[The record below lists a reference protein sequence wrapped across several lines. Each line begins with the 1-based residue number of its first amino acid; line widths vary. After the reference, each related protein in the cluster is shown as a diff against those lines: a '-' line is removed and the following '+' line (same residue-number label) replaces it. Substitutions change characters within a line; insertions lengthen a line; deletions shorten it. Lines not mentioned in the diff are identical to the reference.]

1 LTVSEVVMTSPH
13 DCWTFLKAMTALD
26 NLYRS
31 GHHGTKHAQMEKE
44 KPRGP
49 LYYADYIQLDRLL
62 GSQQMQSALRG
73 RPAHDEMLF
82 IIVHQAYELWFKQIL
97 WELDAVLAT
106 FRGSRVPEEEL
117 GQAVLR
123 CGRIVEIQ
131 RVLLQQ
137 VDVLETMTP
146 LDFLYFR
153 DDLIPASGLQ
163 SVQFRLIEN
172 KLGMRRGDR
181 LQLHGAPYTSRLS
194 EADAAR
200 VEAAEKE
207 PSLFDL
213 IQGWLERTPFLNFGD
228 FDFWREYRRAVDAML
243 AADRASIGTNPTL
256 TKEEKATQLAGVE
269 ATASRFA
276 DVFEQGSSEP
286 VAAPGRHLSRR
297 ALQAALLINLY
308 RDEPILHMPFR
319 LLAIL
324 ADIERN
330 FTTWRQRHAQM
341 AMRMI
346 GTRIGTG
353 GTSGHEYLDRAAERH
368 KVFADLSA
376 LASFFIPRS
385 ALPRLPPEVRSR
397 MGFNSPR

>member
-1 LTVSEVVMTSPH
+1 M
-13 DCWTFLKAMTALD
+13 K
-26 NLYRS
+26 
-31 GHHGTKHAQMEKE
+31 KE

-62 GSQQMQSALRG
+62 GSQQLQSALHG

-97 WELDAVLAT
+97 WELGAVLAA
-106 FRGSRVPEEEL
+106 FRGSPVPEEEV
-117 GQAVLR
+117 GRAVLH

-131 RVLLQQ
+131 RVLIQQ

-146 LDFLYFR
+146 LDFLDFR
-153 DDLIPASGLQ
+153 NDLIPASGIQ

-172 KLGMRRGDR
+172 KLGMRRRDR
-181 LQLHGAPYTSRLS
+181 LQLHDAPYTSRFS
-194 EADAAR
+194 EEDAAR
-200 VEAAEKE
+200 VEASEKE

-213 IQGWLERTPFLNFGD
+213 IEGWLERTPFLNFGD

-243 AADRASIGTNPTL
+243 AADRASIRSNPTL
-256 TKEEKATQLAGVE
+256 TEDEKATQLKGVE
-269 ATASRFA
+269 ATGSRFA
-276 DVFEQGSSEP
+276 DVFEQNQEAGEP
-286 VAAPGRHLSRR
+286 VAGPGRHFSRR

-308 RDEPILHMPFR
+308 RDEPILHLPFR
-319 LLAIL
+319 LLALL

-346 GTRIGTG
+346 GSRIGTG

-376 LASFFIPRS
+376 LSSFFIPRS
-385 ALPRLPPEVRSR
+385 ALPRLPPDVRSR
-397 MGFNSPR
+397 MGFKFQTPR

>member
-1 LTVSEVVMTSPH
+1 
-13 DCWTFLKAMTALD
+13 
-26 NLYRS
+26 
-31 GHHGTKHAQMEKE
+31 MEKE

-49 LYYADYIQLDRLL
+49 LYYADYLQLDRLL
-62 GSQQMQSALRG
+62 GCQQMQSALHG

-82 IIVHQAYELWFKQIL
+82 ILVHQAYELWFKQIL

-106 FRGSRVPEEEL
+106 FRSASVPEEAL
-117 GQAVLR
+117 GQPVLR
-123 CGRIVEIQ
+123 LGRIVEIQ

-137 VDVLETMTP
+137 VDALETMTP
-146 LDFLYFR
+146 LDFLDFR
-153 DDLIPASGLQ
+153 DELIPASGFQ

-181 LQLHGAPYTSRLS
+181 LQINDAPYTSRFS
-194 EADAAR
+194 QEDVGR
-200 VEAAEKE
+200 VEASEKE

-213 IQGWLERTPFLNFGD
+213 IQGWLERTPFLSFGA

-243 AADRASIGTNPTL
+243 AADRASIRANPTL
-256 TKEEKATQLAGVE
+256 TDGEKTTQLAGVE
-269 ATASRFA
+269 ATAGRFA
-276 DVFEQGSSEP
+276 DLFEQSAGEP
-286 VAAPGRHLSRR
+286 APGPGRHFSPR

-308 RDEPILHMPFR
+308 RDEPILHLPFC
-319 LLAIL
+319 LLAVL

-368 KVFADLSA
+368 RVFADLSG
-376 LASFFIPRS
+376 LASFYIPRS
-385 ALPRLPPEVRSR
+385 ALPTLPPDVRSR
-397 MGFNSPR
+397 MGFRFTAP

>member
-1 LTVSEVVMTSPH
+1 MTIR
-13 DCWTFLKAMTALD
+13 K
-26 NLYRS
+26 R
-31 GHHGTKHAQMEKE
+31 HGTKRDKMTNE

-49 LYYADYIQLDRLL
+49 LYYADYLQLDRLL
-62 GSQQMQSALRG
+62 SSQQMQSALHD

-82 IIVHQAYELWFKQIL
+82 IIVHQAYELWFKQVL

-106 FRGSRVPEEEL
+106 FRGARVAEDEV

-123 CGRIVEIQ
+123 LGRIVEIQ
-131 RVLLQQ
+131 RVLIQQ

-146 LDFLYFR
+146 LDFLDFR
-153 DDLIPASGLQ
+153 DDLIPASGFQ

-181 LQLHGAPYTSRLS
+181 LQFHDAPYTSRFTKD
-194 EADAAR
+194 DAAR
-200 VEAAEKE
+200 VEASEKE

-213 IQGWLERTPFLNFGD
+213 IEDWLERTPFLLFGD
-228 FDFWREYRRAVDAML
+228 FDFWKEYRKAVDAML
-243 AADRASIGTNPTL
+243 AADRASIRANPTL
-256 TKEEKATQLAGVE
+256 TDGEKTTQLAGVE
-269 ATASRFA
+269 ATAAKFA
-276 DVFEQGSSEP
+276 DVFEDKAGET
-286 VAAPGRHLSRR
+286 VAAPGRHFSRR

-308 RDEPILHMPFR
+308 RNEPILHLPFR
-319 LLAIL
+319 LLTLL

-341 AMRMI
+341 VMRMI

-353 GTSGHEYLDRAAERH
+353 GSSGHEYLERTAERH

-376 LASFFIPRS
+376 LASFYIPRS
-385 ALPRLPPEVRSR
+385 ALPKLPAEVRSR
-397 MGFNSPR
+397 MGFKTP

>member
-1 LTVSEVVMTSPH
+1 M
-13 DCWTFLKAMTALD
+13 K
-26 NLYRS
+26 
-31 GHHGTKHAQMEKE
+31 KE

-49 LYYADYIQLDRLL
+49 LYYADYLQLDRLL
-62 GSQQMQSALRG
+62 SCQQLQSALHG

-82 IIVHQAYELWFKQIL
+82 IIVHQAYELWFKQTL

-106 FRGSRVPEEEL
+106 FRGSLVPEEEL

-123 CGRIVEIQ
+123 LGRIVEIQ
-131 RVLLQQ
+131 RVLIQQ

-146 LDFLYFR
+146 LDFLDFR
-153 DDLIPASGLQ
+153 DDLIPASGFQ
-163 SVQFRLIEN
+163 SVQFRLLEN

-181 LQLHGAPYTSRLS
+181 LQINDAPYTSRFT
-194 EADAAR
+194 EVDAAR

-213 IQGWLERTPFLNFGD
+213 IEGWLERTPFLHFGD

-243 AADRASIGTNPTL
+243 AADRASIQRNPTL
-256 TKEEKATQLAGVE
+256 TEGEKFTQLAGVE
-269 ATASRFA
+269 ATAKRFA
-276 DVFEQGSSEP
+276 DVFEEGASEPVP

-308 RDEPILHMPFR
+308 RDEPILHLPFR
-319 LLAIL
+319 LLAL
-324 ADIERN
+324 LVDIDRN

-341 AMRMI
+341 VMRMI

-353 GTSGHEYLDRAAERH
+353 GSSGHEYLDRTAERH
-368 KVFADLSA
+368 RVFADLSA

-385 ALPRLPPEVRSR
+385 ALPKLPPDVRSR
-397 MGFNSPR
+397 MGFRLNSPR

>member
-1 LTVSEVVMTSPH
+1 
-13 DCWTFLKAMTALD
+13 
-26 NLYRS
+26 
-31 GHHGTKHAQMEKE
+31 MEKE
-44 KPRGP
+44 KPRRP

-62 GSQQMQSALRG
+62 AAQQLQSALHG

-97 WELDAVLAT
+97 WELDAVLAA
-106 FRGSRVPEEEL
+106 FRRSPVPEEEI
-117 GQAVLR
+117 GRAVLH

-146 LDFLYFR
+146 LDFLDFR
-153 DDLIPASGLQ
+153 NDLIPASGIQ

-172 KLGMRRGDR
+172 ELGMRRQDR
-181 LQLHGAPYTSRLS
+181 LQLHDTPYTSRFR
-194 EADAAR
+194 EEDAAR
-200 VEAAEKE
+200 VEASEKE

-213 IQGWLERTPFLNFGD
+213 IEVWLERMPFLHFGD

-243 AADRASIGTNPTL
+243 GADRASIRSNPTL
-256 TKEEKATQLAGVE
+256 TEDEKATQLVGVE
-269 ATASRFA
+269 ATERRFA
-276 DVFEQGSSEP
+276 DLFEEGAGEP
-286 VAAPGRHLSRR
+286 MPAPGRHFSRR
-297 ALQAALLINLY
+297 ALLAALLINLY
-308 RDEPILHMPFR
+308 RDEPILHLPFR
-319 LLAIL
+319 LLALL

-330 FTTWRQRHAQM
+330 FTTRRQRHAQM

-368 KVFADLSA
+368 KVFADL
-376 LASFFIPRS
+376 
-385 ALPRLPPEVRSR
+385 
-397 MGFNSPR
+397 

>member
-1 LTVSEVVMTSPH
+1 
-13 DCWTFLKAMTALD
+13 
-26 NLYRS
+26 
-31 GHHGTKHAQMEKE
+31 MEDE

-49 LYYADYIQLDRLL
+49 LYYADYIQLDKLL
-62 GSQQMQSALRG
+62 GSQRMQSSLHG

-97 WELDAVLAT
+97 WELDAVLAA
-106 FRGSRVPEEEL
+106 FRSSPVPEESV

-123 CGRIVEIQ
+123 LGRIVEIQ

-146 LDFLYFR
+146 LDFLDFR
-153 DDLIPASGLQ
+153 DELIPASGLQ

-172 KLGMRRGDR
+172 KLGMLRRDR
-181 LQLHGAPYTSRLS
+181 LQLNDAPYTSRLT
-194 EADAAR
+194 EKDAAR

-207 PSLFDL
+207 ASLFDL
-213 IQGWLERTPFLNFGD
+213 IEGWLERTPFLHFGD
-228 FDFWREYRRAVDAML
+228 FDFWREYLRAVDGML
-243 AADRASIGTNPTL
+243 AADRASIQGNPTL
-256 TKEEKATQLAGVE
+256 TEGEKATQLAGVE
-269 ATASRFA
+269 ATARRFA
-276 DVFEQGSSEP
+276 DLFAQGASEP

-308 RDEPILHMPFR
+308 RDEPILHLPFR
-319 LLAIL
+319 LLALL

-376 LASFFIPRS
+376 LSSFFIPRS
-385 ALPRLPPEVRSR
+385 ALPRLPSEVRSR
-397 MGFNSPR
+397 MGFSFQPPR

>member
-1 LTVSEVVMTSPH
+1 VWVGRYSLGG
-13 DCWTFLKAMTALD
+13 L
-26 NLYRS
+26 NRS
-31 GHHGTKHAQMEKE
+31 GHHGTKRAQMKKETPGEKA
-44 KPRGP
+44 RP
-49 LYYADYIQLDRLL
+49 LYYADYIQIDRLL
-62 GSQQMQSALRG
+62 GSQQMQSALHG

-106 FRGSRVPEEEL
+106 FRGARVAEEAV

-123 CGRIVEIQ
+123 LGRIVEIQ
-131 RVLLQQ
+131 RVLIQQ

-146 LDFLYFR
+146 LDFLDFR

-163 SVQFRLIEN
+163 SAQFRLIEN
-172 KLGMRRGDR
+172 KLGMRRRDR
-181 LQLHGAPYTSRLS
+181 LQLNDAPYTSRLS
-194 EADAAR
+194 AEDAAR
-200 VEAAEKE
+200 VEASEKE

-213 IQGWLERTPFLNFGD
+213 IEGWLERTPFLSFGE

-243 AADRASIGTNPTL
+243 AADRASIRSNPTL
-256 TKEEKATQLAGVE
+256 TEGEKATQLAGVE
-269 ATASRFA
+269 ATAHRFA
-276 DVFEQGSSEP
+276 DLFEPEAGEP
-286 VAAPGRHLSRR
+286 AVATGRHLSRR

-308 RDEPILHMPFR
+308 RDEPILHLPFR
-319 LLAIL
+319 LLAVL

-368 KVFADLSA
+368 KVFSDLSA
-376 LASFFIPRS
+376 LSSFFIPRS
-385 ALPRLPPEVRSR
+385 ALPKLPPDVRRR
-397 MGFNSPR
+397 MGFEFKSPR

>member
-1 LTVSEVVMTSPH
+1 
-13 DCWTFLKAMTALD
+13 
-26 NLYRS
+26 
-31 GHHGTKHAQMEKE
+31 MESE
-44 KPRGP
+44 KPGGP

-62 GSQQMQSALRG
+62 GSQQLQSALHG

-97 WELDAVLAT
+97 WELDAVLAA
-106 FRGSRVPEEEL
+106 FRSSPVPEEEI
-117 GQAVLR
+117 GRAVLH

-131 RVLLQQ
+131 RVLIQQ

-146 LDFLYFR
+146 LDFLDFR
-153 DDLIPASGLQ
+153 DILMPASGIQ
-163 SVQFRLIEN
+163 SVQFRLVEN
-172 KLGMRRGDR
+172 KLGIRREDR
-181 LQLHGAPYTSRLS
+181 VQIHDAPYTSRFR
-194 EADAAR
+194 EEDAAR
-200 VEAAEKE
+200 LEASEKE

-213 IQGWLERTPFLNFGD
+213 IEHWLERTPFLHFGD

-243 AADRASIGTNPTL
+243 ASDRASIRGNPTL
-256 TKEEKATQLAGVE
+256 TEDEKATQLAGVD
-269 ATASRFA
+269 ATARRFA
-276 DVFEQGSSEP
+276 DIFEPAAGEP
-286 VAAPGRHLSRR
+286 GAAPGRHFSRR

-308 RDEPILHMPFR
+308 RDEPILHLPFR
-319 LLAIL
+319 LLAL
-324 ADIERN
+324 LTDIERN

-353 GTSGHEYLDRAAERH
+353 GSSGHEYLDRTAERH

-376 LASFFIPRS
+376 LSSFFIPRS

-397 MGFNSPR
+397 MGFSFRTA

>member
-1 LTVSEVVMTSPH
+1 M
-13 DCWTFLKAMTALD
+13 K
-26 NLYRS
+26 N
-31 GHHGTKHAQMEKE
+31 E
-44 KPRGP
+44 KPPTP
-49 LYYADYIQLDRLL
+49 LYYADYIGLDRLL
-62 GSQQMQSALRG
+62 GSQRLQSALRG

-82 IIVHQAYELWFKQIL
+82 IIVHQAYELWFKLIL

-106 FRGSRVPEEEL
+106 FRSSPVPEEAL
-117 GQAVLR
+117 GPAVLR
-123 CGRIVEIQ
+123 CARIVEIQ
-131 RVLLQQ
+131 RVLIQQ

-146 LDFLYFR
+146 LDFLDFR
-153 DDLIPASGLQ
+153 DELIPASGLQ

-172 KLGMRRGDR
+172 KLGMRRADR
-181 LQLHGAPYTSRLS
+181 LALHGAPYTSRLS
-194 EADAAR
+194 AEDAAR
-200 VEAAEKE
+200 VEASEKE

-213 IQGWLERTPFLNFGD
+213 IEGWLERTPFLHFGD
-228 FDFWREYRRAVDAML
+228 FDFWREYRRAVDSML
-243 AADRASIGTNPTL
+243 AADRASIRSNPTL
-256 TKEEKATQLAGVE
+256 TEDERATQLAGVE
-269 ATASRFA
+269 STASRFA
-276 DVFEQGSSEP
+276 DVFEERASE
-286 VAAPGRHLSRR
+286 AAAPPGRHFSRR

-308 RDEPILHMPFR
+308 RDEPILHVPFR
-319 LLAIL
+319 LLAVL

-376 LASFFIPRS
+376 LSSFFIPRS
-385 ALPRLPPEVRSR
+385 KLPKLPPEVRSR

>member
-1 LTVSEVVMTSPH
+1 MK
-13 DCWTFLKAMTALD
+13 D
-26 NLYRS
+26 
-31 GHHGTKHAQMEKE
+31 E

-49 LYYADYIQLDRLL
+49 LYYADYIQLDKLL
-62 GSQQMQSALRG
+62 GAQQMQSALHG

-106 FRGSRVPEEEL
+106 FRGPLVPEEEV

-123 CGRIVEIQ
+123 LGRIVEIQ
-131 RVLLQQ
+131 RVLIQQ

-146 LDFLYFR
+146 LDFLDFR
-153 DDLIPASGLQ
+153 DELIPASGLQ

-181 LQLHGAPYTSRLS
+181 LQLNDAPYTSRLTRP
-194 EADAAR
+194 DAAR

-207 PSLFDL
+207 PSLFEL
-213 IQGWLERTPFLNFGD
+213 VQGWLERTPFLNFGD
-228 FDFWREYRRAVDAML
+228 FDFWREYLRAVDTML
-243 AADRASIGTNPTL
+243 AADRASIQANPTL
-256 TKEEKATQLAGVE
+256 TADEKTTQLSGID
-269 ATASRFA
+269 ATARRFA
-276 DVFEQGSSEP
+276 DLFEQGSSESQQGT
-286 VAAPGRHLSRR
+286 APGRHFSRR

-308 RDEPILHMPFR
+308 RDEPILHLPFR
-319 LLAIL
+319 LLAL
-324 ADIERN
+324 LSDIERN

-376 LASFFIPRS
+376 LSSFFIPRS
-385 ALPRLPPEVRSR
+385 ALPKLPPHVRSR
-397 MGFNSPR
+397 MGFRFQAP

>member
-1 LTVSEVVMTSPH
+1 
-13 DCWTFLKAMTALD
+13 
-26 NLYRS
+26 
-31 GHHGTKHAQMEKE
+31 MENE
-44 KPRGP
+44 KPRRP
-49 LYYADYIQLDRLL
+49 LYYADYIQIDRLL
-62 GSQQMQSALRG
+62 GSQQMQSALHG

-106 FRGSRVPEEEL
+106 FRSSPVPEEEL
-117 GQAVLR
+117 GQAALR
-123 CGRIVEIQ
+123 LGRIAEIQ
-131 RVLLQQ
+131 RVLIQQ

-146 LDFLYFR
+146 LDFLDFR
-153 DDLIPASGLQ
+153 DELIPASGLQ

-181 LQLHGAPYTSRLS
+181 LQLHGSSYTSRLS

-200 VEAAEKE
+200 VEASEKE

-213 IQGWLERTPFLNFGD
+213 IEGWLERTPFLHFGD

-243 AADRASIGTNPTL
+243 AADRASIRSNPTL
-256 TKEEKATQLAGVE
+256 TEEEKATQLAGVE
-269 ATASRFA
+269 ATARRFA
-276 DVFEQGSSEP
+276 DVFEEGTSEP
-286 VAAPGRHLSRR
+286 VTAPGRHLSRR

-308 RDEPILHMPFR
+308 RDEPILHLPFQ
-319 LLAIL
+319 LLALL

-353 GTSGHEYLDRAAERH
+353 GTSGHEYLDQAAERH

-376 LASFFIPRS
+376 LSSFFIPRS
-385 ALPRLPPEVRSR
+385 KLPKLPPEVRSR
-397 MGFNSPR
+397 MGFRFHSPQ

>member
-1 LTVSEVVMTSPH
+1 
-13 DCWTFLKAMTALD
+13 
-26 NLYRS
+26 
-31 GHHGTKHAQMEKE
+31 MEKE

-49 LYYADYIQLDRLL
+49 LYYADYIQTDRLL
-62 GSQQMQSALRG
+62 GAQQMQSALRG

-106 FRGSRVPEEEL
+106 FRGARVPEEDL

-123 CGRIVEIQ
+123 LGRIVEIQ
-131 RVLLQQ
+131 RVLIQQ

-146 LDFLYFR
+146 LDFLDFR

-194 EADAAR
+194 AEDAAR
-200 VEAAEKE
+200 VEASEKG

-213 IQGWLERTPFLNFGD
+213 IEGWLERTPFLHFGD
-228 FDFWREYRRAVDAML
+228 FDFWREYRRAVDVML
-243 AADRASIGTNPTL
+243 AADRASVRNNPTL
-256 TKEEKATQLAGVE
+256 TEDEKTTQLAGVE
-269 ATASRFA
+269 ATARRFA
-276 DVFEQGSSEP
+276 DVFEEGAGESGAS
-286 VAAPGRHLSRR
+286 PGRHFSRR

-308 RDEPILHMPFR
+308 RDEPILYVPFR
-319 LLAIL
+319 LLALL

-368 KVFADLSA
+368 RVFADLSA
-376 LASFFIPRS
+376 LASFYIPRS